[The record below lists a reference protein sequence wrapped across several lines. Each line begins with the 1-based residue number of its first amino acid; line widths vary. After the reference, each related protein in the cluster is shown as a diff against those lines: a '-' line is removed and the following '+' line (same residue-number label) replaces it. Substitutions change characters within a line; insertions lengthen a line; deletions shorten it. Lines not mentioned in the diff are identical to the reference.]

1 MQAVGIEAL
10 KQVMQQLR
18 DKQHGCPWDL
28 KQTFESL
35 LPYTIEETY
44 EVVDAINGGDRAAM
58 KDELGD
64 LLFQVV
70 FYAQLGEEEG
80 SFDFEAIAQ
89 HTADKLIRRHP
100 HVFEQTD
107 GALSDAEIKQQWEA
121 IKQQERKSQQA
132 ETVFKDIPSQ
142 LPSVLKAAKL
152 QKRAASVGFDW
163 TEEEPIYA
171 KVYEEI
177 DEVRTAENDD
187 HLEEEI
193 GDLLFAVINLAR
205 HKQVNPE
212 RALQRANNKFVQRF
226 QAIEAMLSA
235 REQAADELSL
245 DQLEA
250 LWQEVKS
257 AQK

>member
-64 LLFQVV
+64 LVFQVV

-235 REQAADELSL
+235 RKQAADELSL

>member
-70 FYAQLGEEEG
+70 LYAQLGEEEG

-235 REQAADELSL
+235 RKQAADELSL

>member
-107 GALSDAEIKQQWEA
+107 GALSDAEIKQQW
-121 IKQQERKSQQA
+121 
-132 ETVFKDIPSQ
+132 
-142 LPSVLKAAKL
+142 
-152 QKRAASVGFDW
+152 
-163 TEEEPIYA
+163 
-171 KVYEEI
+171 
-177 DEVRTAENDD
+177 
-187 HLEEEI
+187 
-193 GDLLFAVINLAR
+193 
-205 HKQVNPE
+205 VN
-212 RALQRANNKFVQRF
+212 
-226 QAIEAMLSA
+226 
-235 REQAADELSL
+235 SL
-245 DQLEA
+245 M
-250 LWQEVKS
+250 K
-257 AQK
+257 

>member
-187 HLEEEI
+187 LLEEEI

-235 REQAADELSL
+235 RKQAADELSL

>member
-44 EVVDAINGGDRAAM
+44 EVVDAVNGGDRAAM

-235 REQAADELSL
+235 RKQAADELSL

>member
-177 DEVRTAENDD
+177 HEVRTAENDD

>member
-1 MQAVGIEAL
+1 MQAVGIAAL

-245 DQLEA
+245 EQLEA

>member
-70 FYAQLGEEEG
+70 FYARLGEEEG

>member
-64 LLFQVV
+64 LVFQVV

-107 GALSDAEIKQQWEA
+107 GALSDAEIKQQWES

-235 REQAADELSL
+235 RKQAADELSL

>member
-187 HLEEEI
+187 LLEEEI

>member
-226 QAIEAMLSA
+226 QAIEAILSA
-235 REQAADELSL
+235 REQAAEELSL

>member
-235 REQAADELSL
+235 RKQAADELSL

>member
-226 QAIEAMLSA
+226 QAIEAILSA
-235 REQAADELSL
+235 REQAAEEMCFGLI
-245 DQLEA
+245 EA

>member
-44 EVVDAINGGDRAAM
+44 EVVDAINSGERAAM

-80 SFDFEAIAQ
+80 SFDFDAIAQ

-100 HVFEQTD
+100 HVFEQTE

-121 IKQQERKSQQA
+121 IKQQERKSQHA
-132 ETVFKDIPSQ
+132 DTVFKDIPSQ
-142 LPSVLKAAKL
+142 LPSVLKAAKI

-171 KVYEEI
+171 KVQEEI
-177 DEVRTAENDD
+177 EEVRSAENDD

-212 RALQRANNKFVQRF
+212 RALQRANNKFIQRF
-226 QAIEAMLSA
+226 QAIEQTLRA

-245 DQLEA
+245 EQLEA

-257 AQK
+257 TQK

>member
-35 LPYTIEETY
+35 VPYTIEETY

-235 REQAADELSL
+235 RKQAADELSL